1 MAKNLFI
8 DASHPSQTRVV
19 LKSENDIEDYEYEG
33 KNNNLIKNN
42 IYLGKVSRIEPSLQ
56 AAFIDFGR
64 ERHGFLSFNDIQ
76 SDYYQIPQSDIE
88 LIKKEE
94 EETRIE
100 LQKQSEIE
108 EKNLDEKDF
117 EEKILEPEN
126 KLQISDEENQV
137 GEKNLDLKK
146 NNFPIRKK
154 KYKIQEVIKPN
165 QVILVQV
172 LKDERGL
179 KGAAL
184 TTFISIAG
192 KYTVLMPN
200 TPKGGG
206 ISRKIFNPI
215 ERKKIRQI
223 LNLIDIPKEMG
234 LIVRTAGSN
243 KTKNDIENDLK
254 NSINSW
260 EGIKKKAMDSLAP
273 SIIFQESDI
282 IKRSIR
288 DMVDDEVQNIFVEG
302 NEGYQKAK
310 MYIKQLMPKQIKKVK
325 KYRDKNPLFFKN
337 NIETKL
343 YEIYKTEVK
352 LKSGGYLVINPTEAL
367 VSIDVNSGKSI
378 KQRNVENTAFDTNL
392 EAAEEISRQIK
403 IRDLSGLIII
413 DFIDMH
419 NFSNRRQVE
428 RKLKEKCRKDR
439 ARIQIGRITHFG
451 LLEMSRQRLR
461 ESNVKW
467 VMSLT
472 NESQSFKILKLAE
485 IKCLENKSKEILIY
499 LNKKILDFLSKNS
512 EEDILFFQGVS
523 PVVGGTEAEATA
535 KAAEYIDQFSTEGS
549 LAHLS
554 GGIGIDMG
562 VVDLD
567 QPLDTINPQSM
578 RGFIKSL
585 IESAPDKKRT
595 FRDLIRNRM
604 AGQFL
609 TGTPEQIADAL
620 EEWQQRGV
628 DGFNIVYS
636 VTPGTFMD
644 FIDGVVPVLQSRGL
658 VQREYSPGPLR
669 EKIFGDPKLPDRHIG
684 ARYRQLS

>member
-1 MAKNLFI
+1 MPKNLFI
-8 DASHPSQTRVV
+8 DASHPNQTRVV
-19 LKSENDIEDYEYEG
+19 LKSDDDIEDYEYEG

-56 AAFIDFGR
+56 AAFVDFGKD
-64 ERHGFLSFNDIQ
+64 RHGFLSFNDIQ

-100 LQKQSEIE
+100 LQKQSEID
-108 EKNLDEKDF
+108 EKNLEEKDL
-117 EEKILEPEN
+117 EEKILEPDN
-126 KLQISDEENQV
+126 KIEISDEDSQNN
-137 GEKNLDLKK
+137 EKNLENISS
-146 NNFPIRKK
+146 NNLIRKK

-223 LNLIDIPKEMG
+223 LNLIEIPKEMG

-243 KTKNDIENDLK
+243 KTKNDIEKDLQ
-254 NSINSW
+254 NSISSW
-260 EGIKKKAMDSLAP
+260 ETIKKTAMDSLAP
-273 SIIFQESDI
+273 SMIFQESDI
-282 IKRSIR
+282 IKRSLR
-288 DMVDDEVQNIFVEG
+288 DMVDDDVQNIFVEG

-310 MYIKQLMPKQIKKVK
+310 LYIKQLMPKQIKKVK
-325 KYRDKNPLFFKN
+325 KYRDKIPLFFKN

-367 VSIDVNSGKSI
+367 ISIDVNSGKSI
-378 KQRNVENTAFDTNL
+378 KQKNVENTALDTNL
-392 EAAEEISRQIK
+392 EAAEEIARQIK

-472 NESQSFKILKLAE
+472 NESLALKILKLAE
-485 IKCLENKSKEILIY
+485 IKSLENKSKEILVH
-499 LNKKILDFLSKNS
+499 LNKKIIDFLSKNS
-512 EEDILFFQGVS
+512 EEDILFFQNKNKVKI
-523 PVVGGTEAEATA
+523 TFKE
-535 KAAEYIDQFSTEGS
+535 
-549 LAHLS
+549 
-554 GGIGIDMG
+554 
-562 VVDLD
+562 DLD
-567 QPLDTINPQSM
+567 FGVNDYKLEFKAKNNKIVETIQS
-578 RGFIKSL
+578 
-585 IESAPDKKRT
+585 
-595 FRDLIRNRM
+595 
-604 AGQFL
+604 
-609 TGTPEQIADAL
+609 
-620 EEWQQRGV
+620 
-628 DGFNIVYS
+628 
-636 VTPGTFMD
+636 
-644 FIDGVVPVLQSRGL
+644 
-658 VQREYSPGPLR
+658 
-669 EKIFGDPKLPDRHIG
+669 EKIIKNISNIIKFETKKKKFKKSFPKNPKKK
-684 ARYRQLS
+684 YYKKYKKETK